1 MARTTITPSA
11 MRDLPALAP
20 GVAKFR
26 IFDSRLRG
34 FIAEQRQSGTTFYL
48 RYKDARGRNREIK
61 IGRLGDLTVEQARK
75 RAEQLKASVS
85 MGADPLAERDKKR
98 AVPLFAE
105 FAAQRYL
112 PHVQEHLR
120 SADDIEAC
128 LRLRILP
135 FLGRKALDEVNQD
148 DVATLRRRLIDE
160 GLSASSINR
169 HLGTVRRMFNLA
181 LKWQLFEGRN
191 PAAAPGMMRAVH
203 RDKYLTA
210 EQTQALMRALDL
222 ERDKGA
228 AAVLA
233 LLTVTGARRSEIM
246 LATWDNV
253 DLDRGMLTVPQVEER
268 PAPVHPAVALRG
280 GDPGAPGHPPAARQ
294 SARVP
299 ELAALRQGDRERA
312 RGLGAGQEG
321 GGIAGWTCA
330 STTCGTLS
338 PRRWPMPARR

>member
-48 RYKDARGRNREIK
+48 RYKDQRGRNREIK

-85 MGADPLAERDKKR
+85 LGADPLAERDKKR
-98 AVPLFAE
+98 AVPLLSE
-105 FAAQRYL
+105 FAAERYL
-112 PHVQEHLR
+112 PHVQEHLC
-120 SADDIEAC
+120 SAQDIESC
-128 LRLRILP
+128 LRLRIVP
-135 FLGRKALDEVNQD
+135 FLGRKALDEINQD
-148 DVATLRRRLIDE
+148 DVATLRRRMIDE

-181 LKWQLFEGRN
+181 QKWQLFEGRN

-210 EQTQALMRALDL
+210 D
-222 ERDKGA
+222 
-228 AAVLA
+228 
-233 LLTVTGARRSEIM
+233 
-246 LATWDNV
+246 
-253 DLDRGMLTVPQVEER
+253 
-268 PAPVHPAVALRG
+268 
-280 GDPGAPGHPPAARQ
+280 
-294 SARVP
+294 
-299 ELAALRQGDRERA
+299 
-312 RGLGAGQEG
+312 
-321 GGIAGWTCA
+321 
-330 STTCGTLS
+330 
-338 PRRWPMPARR
+338 